1 MRIALASSRC
11 PVSRVS
17 AASTRS
23 GEAVD
28 PEQSQ
33 RRLAHDIVGPDVEQ
47 RGGAGEREIA
57 VAAREFVEAVA
68 VAAGQIGRST
78 AAIISSDWSAV
89 VMNPVVEIA
98 IPDLTH
104 AAHARHVD
112 RRIVGGADR
121 GQLGGR
127 IGVREAAADGAAV
140 ACLPMSDMPERLA
153 HQGAMFG
160 DVGGEFEVA
169 LARHGAYAQMA
180 VGDRDTAQLLESAE
194 IDEMIGDHVAEVH
207 HRHERLAAGQNLGVR
222 QLGQQLG
229 GLLELPRRV
238 IIEGSRFHCSGRDLV
253 RRQARSRP
261 VAAQWQRKPLR
272 PWPLGRVQG
281 ASGREPTRS

>member
-1 MRIALASSRC
+1 MRIAPASSGC
-11 PVSRVS
+11 PVSRAS

-23 GEAVD
+23 GEAAD

-33 RRLAHDIVGPDVEQ
+33 RRPAHDIVGPDIEQ

-57 VAAREFVEAVA
+57 VAAGKFVEAVA
-68 VAAGQIGRST
+68 VAGRPDRQVDGRDHFVGLQRGRHE
-78 AAIISSDWSAV
+78 ARG
-89 VMNPVVEIA
+89 EIA
-98 IPDLTH
+98 KPDLTH

-121 GQLGGR
+121 GQFGGR

-140 ACLPMSDMPERLA
+140 ACLPMPDMPERLA
-153 HQGAMFG
+153 HQRAMFG

-169 LARHGAYAQMA
+169 LARHGADAQVA

-194 IDEMIGDHVAEVH
+194 IDQMIGDHVAKVH
-207 HRHERLAAGQNLGVR
+207 HRHERLPAGQNLGVR

-238 IIEGSRFHCSGRDLV
+238 IIERSWFH
-253 RRQARSRP
+253 RSD
-261 VAAQWQRKPLR
+261 A
-272 PWPLGRVQG
+272 
-281 ASGREPTRS
+281 T